1 MEYKKI
7 TNKKIQIGI
16 AVGLFL
22 LTLLVVLFI
31 YPNKKQ
37 FRYSYEIGKAW
48 QYETLYA
55 PFPFPVKKSATQIT
69 LEKENILNQATPYYD
84 FDKTIGAT
92 QIAKAQKENIF
103 SKRELQLLK
112 NIYTE
117 PISADDLQ
125 TQKENIFI
133 IKNHISTENK
143 LSDVKTV
150 RQAKQYI
157 TRHSNNTNL
166 LAYIQPNLR
175 YNQEQTE
182 IMSNSDNI
190 STYLGKIQKNELII
204 SRGKVVSQKTY
215 QILESLR
222 SEYSKNIGTANTNN
236 GILFLGQ
243 FLFIALC
250 LLFLYLFLRNYRNDI
265 LKKPLYLCFILLG
278 IIVSVVFTR
287 ILLTFGRLDILLI
300 PYTLYAII
308 IRTFMDSR
316 TAMFSFLSAILIC
329 SFFVPNNYEFITLQ
343 IVTGIIAVLY
353 LKNLDR
359 RSQLLLTALIVFV
372 SYSVL
377 YLGIFLTSEG
387 KIETLNPM
395 IFVRFLLNAVFLT
408 VAYPLLY
415 LLEKVFGFLSDVTLI
430 ELSNTNNKLLRQLS
444 HEAPGT
450 FQHSLQVA
458 NLAEEGVRTVG
469 GNPLLVRAGA
479 LYHDIGK
486 MENPIYFTENQ
497 YGDSSPHK
505 GLTYE
510 ESAKI
515 IIGHI
520 TNGIKIAKKHNLPQY
535 LVDFIATHHGAGRTE
550 YFYRSEMNENP
561 DKEVDVANFTYPGPD
576 PFTIEQAILMMA
588 DSCEA
593 ATKSLKNKTEEN
605 ITEMVTNI

>member
-1 MEYKKI
+1 MC
-7 TNKKIQIGI
+7 
-16 AVGLFL
+16 
-22 LTLLVVLFI
+22 
-31 YPNKKQ
+31 
-37 FRYSYEIGKAW
+37 
-48 QYETLYA
+48 
-55 PFPFPVKKSATQIT
+55 
-69 LEKENILNQATPYYD
+69 
-84 FDKTIGAT
+84 
-92 QIAKAQKENIF
+92 
-103 SKRELQLLK
+103 
-112 NIYTE
+112 
-117 PISADDLQ
+117 
-125 TQKENIFI
+125 
-133 IKNHISTENK
+133 
-143 LSDVKTV
+143 
-150 RQAKQYI
+150 
-157 TRHSNNTNL
+157 
-166 LAYIQPNLR
+166 
-175 YNQEQTE
+175 
-182 IMSNSDNI
+182 NSDNI
-190 STYLGKIQKNELII
+190 SIYLGKVEKNELII
-204 SRGKVVSQKTY
+204 SRGKVISQKTF

-222 SEYSKNIGTANTNN
+222 SEYSQRIGTANTNK
-236 GILFLGQ
+236 GILWIGQ
-243 FLFIALC
+243 FLFVALC
-250 LLFLYLFLRNYRNDI
+250 LLFLYLFLRNYRELCLLFLYLFLRNYRQDI
-265 LKKPLYLCFILLG
+265 LRKPLYLCFILLG

-458 NLAEEGVRTVG
+458 NLAEEGVRNIG

-505 GLTYE
+505 GLSYE

-515 IIGHI
+515 IIGHV

-550 YFYRSEMNENP
+550 YFYRSEINENP
-561 DKEVDVANFTYPGPD
+561 DKEADVANFTYPGPD

-605 ITEMVTNI
+605 ITEMVTNIIDSQKKTGRFNNAPITFKDIETIKGIFIQKLTDIYHSRIAYPKNNEEKAS